1 MYKNDQV
8 SQHESDNPMRRP
20 LVLRIAQD
28 LRLQYPSWPE
38 DEILSEARAQTLAQL
53 HGKERIA
60 A

>member
-1 MYKNDQV
+1 MHKNDFGIQLDSDSQV
-8 SQHESDNPMRRP
+8 RRP

-28 LRLQYPSWPE
+28 LRLQHPSWPD
-38 DEILSEARAQTLAQL
+38 DEILAEAKAQTLAQL